1 MDKNSSRERHTLFF
15 TVVNPMNKEHRDTH
29 ELDFIKP
36 RLASYEQK
44 VEKTTTRSR
53 NVELF
58 ELCETFP
65 KVLCSHCLL
74 HWIQGIVYCTR
85 GQCLSDSESR
95 RKCHKLRLDAFS
107 ISNYVIDKGPILGVR
122 HGKTEVQR
130 EHHLAWNAWK
140 RCCKKVDAHG
150 GLLQRYSFSISQRS
164 SLP

>member
-1 MDKNSSRERHTLFF
+1 MQDKFFEYICHIGCAISLLTLHHRFRIDIGWTKF
-15 TVVNPMNKEHRDTH
+15 LQCGVIRVV
-29 ELDFIKP
+29 
-36 RLASYEQK
+36 
-44 VEKTTTRSR
+44 R
-53 NVELF
+53 N
-58 ELCETFP
+58 FP

-107 ISNYVIDKGPILGVR
+107 ISNYVIEKGPILGVR

-130 EHHLAWNAWK
+130 EYHLAWNAWK
-140 RCCKKVDAHG
+140 RCCKKVDSHG